1 MDLLSSL
8 ILGIVQGL
16 TEFIPVSSSGHLVI
30 VQKLMP
36 NFSQPG
42 VVFDVFLHLGT
53 LLAVFVYF
61 RKKILSLIGD
71 PQYLKVLFIGT
82 IPAVVIG
89 FLFKDYLEETY
100 GFGGIFLGIQ
110 FLITSLICFMTDRKT
125 GERENIT
132 NKDSLII
139 GLSQAFAILPAIS
152 RSGATIFT
160 AVTRGIKNKEAA
172 EYSFLLSIPA
182 ILGANVL
189 EIMSHSD
196 QVFPLSSSYGV
207 GFLASFLTGML
218 SIYLTIRFLYKKM
231 FKVFAFY
238 TLILGV
244 LVMFIS

>member
-1 MDLLSSL
+1 MDTFSS
-8 ILGIVQGL
+8 IVLGVVQGL

-30 VQKLMP
+30 AQKLMP
-36 NFSQPG
+36 SFTQPG

-61 RKKILSLIGD
+61 RKKILSLLGD
-71 PQYLKVLFIGT
+71 PHYLMILFIGT
-82 IPAVVIG
+82 LPAVVIG
-89 FLFKDYLEETY
+89 FLFKDYLEKSY
-100 GFGGIFLGIQ
+100 GLGGIFLGIQ
-110 FLITSLICFMTDRKT
+110 FLITSFFCFMTDKKN

-132 NKDSLII
+132 VKDSFII
-139 GLSQAFAILPAIS
+139 GLSQAFAILPAVS
-152 RSGATIFT
+152 RSGATIFA

-189 EIMSHSD
+189 EIASHSD

-207 GFLASFLTGML
+207 GFLASFLTGMI
-218 SIYLTIRFLYKKM
+218 SIYLTIKFLYKKM
-231 FKVFAFY
+231 FKVFAIY

-244 LVMFIS
+244 LVMFL